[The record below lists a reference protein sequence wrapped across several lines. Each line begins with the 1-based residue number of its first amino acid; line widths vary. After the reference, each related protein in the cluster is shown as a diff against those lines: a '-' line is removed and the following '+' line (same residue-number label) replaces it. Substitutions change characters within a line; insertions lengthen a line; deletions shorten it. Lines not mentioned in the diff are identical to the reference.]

1 MKKDH
6 SLILD
11 AALDVFMRYGFK
23 RATMGDIASAAG
35 LSRQSLY
42 ARFANKDV
50 VYAAG
55 LELYG
60 TRIIDTLK
68 SKWADADTMSDA
80 MDIFAD
86 ISVIPTFHMLRD
98 SPDAFDMVEAA
109 GSPEGKAA
117 MERVTVLKCEALAAL
132 FAPYDAALKIRGLTP
147 AHLADFVE
155 SHKHAILQ
163 SAKDRDHLDVQLTTL
178 KASVLALT
186 GG

>member
-6 SLILD
+6 SPILD

-23 RATMGDIASAAG
+23 RATMSDIATAAG

-42 ARFANKDV
+42 ARFANKDE

-68 SKWADADTMSDA
+68 SKWAETDSMSAA

-86 ISVIPTFHMLRD
+86 ISVIPTFQMLRD

-109 GSPEGKAA
+109 GSPEGKSA
-117 MERVTVLKCEALAAL
+117 MERVTALKCDALAAL
-132 FAPYDAALKIRGLTP
+132 FAPHHDALKTRGLTP
-147 AHLADFVE
+147 AQLADFVE
-155 SHKHAILQ
+155 SNKHAIVQ
-163 SAKDRDHLDVQLTTL
+163 SAKDRAHLDRQLATL
-178 KASVLALT
+178 KASVIALT